1 MKAQIFAGWGCRC
14 GRRISGWG
22 TDIYSGN
29 HLARGFSL
37 GCIFV
42 NRPLFEGLSGLIPAL
57 LRCRKLSYF
66 HPSRCGFNDLVSRF
80 HSRSHDLR
88 GHVGCTIPPSM
99 SRLLENI
106 SQGYTSNNSA
116 ELTTRC
122 LPTRNR
128 QPHRNLPRTPPPRNP
143 PPCARGY
150 LTLTLAK
157 GALLD
162 QDGRYE
168 NIAGDNNQGPFD

>member
-1 MKAQIFAGWGCRC
+1 MAAASLAGEQIYTL
-14 GRRISGWG
+14 G
-22 TDIYSGN
+22 TTW
-29 HLARGFSL
+29 LRGSL
-37 GCIFV
+37 SAASLLTGLYLRVFQV
-42 NRPLFEGLSGLIPAL
+42 SFPLSFGVAN
-57 LRCRKLSYF
+57 C
-66 HPSRCGFNDLVSRF
+66 FNDLVSRF

-122 LPTRNR
+122 LQTRNR
-128 QPHRNLPRTPPPRNP
+128 QPHRNVPRTPPPRIP